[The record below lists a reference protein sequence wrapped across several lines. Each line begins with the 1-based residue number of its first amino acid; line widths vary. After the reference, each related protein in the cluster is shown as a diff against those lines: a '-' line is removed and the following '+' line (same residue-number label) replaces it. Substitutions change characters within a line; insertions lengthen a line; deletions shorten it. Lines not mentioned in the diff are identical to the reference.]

1 MRSKIKLNEL
11 NVINNQRIASRLVS
25 DESNSNNSRNKQ
37 VLEIIGSEGNE
48 DLLSYVEWLGLSGYK
63 NTIVLSS
70 KHHYYYDVEE
80 IKNVKCVINLK
91 ELNLIHDLKS
101 FLHSIFRVIPPK
113 SYFVGCFTD
122 NNKNNGFELKVS
134 SSSTENETNSDAVDN
149 GITSRI
155 PFLNML
161 YSFMDLKTNNYL
173 SGESINSLIRVHGFK
188 VIDMTELNGITYFC
202 AQNLRTA
209 DN

>member
-1 MRSKIKLNEL
+1 MRSKIKINEL
-11 NVINNQRIASRLVS
+11 NVINNQRIASRSTS
-25 DESNSNNSRNKQ
+25 DESNSNSSGNKQ
-37 VLEIIGSEGNE
+37 VLEIISSEGSD
-48 DLLSYVEWLGLSGYK
+48 DLVSYVEWLGLPGYK
-63 NTIVLSS
+63 NTLVLSS

-91 ELNLIHDLKS
+91 ELNQIHNLKN
-101 FLHSIFRVIPPK
+101 FLHSIFRVLPPR
-113 SYFVGCFTD
+113 SYFVGCFID
-122 NNKNNGFELKVS
+122 NNKNNGFELKE
-134 SSSTENETNSDAVDN
+134 SSSTTVNETNSDAVDN

-188 VIDMTELNGITYFC
+188 VVDMTELNGITYFC

-209 DN
+209 DS